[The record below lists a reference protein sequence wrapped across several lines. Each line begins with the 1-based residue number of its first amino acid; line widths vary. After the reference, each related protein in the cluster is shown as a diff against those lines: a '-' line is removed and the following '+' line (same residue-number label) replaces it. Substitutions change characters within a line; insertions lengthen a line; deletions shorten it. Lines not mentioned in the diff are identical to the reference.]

1 VDKDYGWRG
10 RECSYGFIGFIGFLS
25 DAVNKPFKEPIEI
38 LDILKYVCNHIYTY
52 DIKLEEMVMKR
63 TTIFANEELLNAL
76 KHIADE
82 EGISIAE
89 TIRQALDRFVAQ
101 RQKQLSLIGIG
112 RSGRQDVS
120 ERFEE
125 LLWSK
130 SATEVGAKI

>member
-1 VDKDYGWRG
+1 M
-10 RECSYGFIGFIGFLS
+10 
-25 DAVNKPFKEPIEI
+25 
-38 LDILKYVCNHIYTY
+38 
-52 DIKLEEMVMKR
+52 KLEEMVMKR

-89 TIRQALDRFVAQ
+89 TIRQALDRFVSQ
-101 RQKQLSLIGIG
+101 RQKSKKQLSFIGIG

>member
-1 VDKDYGWRG
+1 M
-10 RECSYGFIGFIGFLS
+10 
-25 DAVNKPFKEPIEI
+25 
-38 LDILKYVCNHIYTY
+38 
-52 DIKLEEMVMKR
+52 KLEEMVMKR

-101 RQKQLSLIGIG
+101 RQKSKKQLSLIGIG